1 MPIWI
6 IYWFPLILFMNYM
19 IKFALLN
26 IILLICK
33 KVTKSAIHSAVNI
46 IKSMFFAICTEIIG
60 LAVFYV
66 LEINTEPDFYYGWY
80 MIFSLTIFFAIAIFN
95 FLLNHKFVIKKVSIP
110 AGQKIVVGILVV
122 IATAPHLFLLP
133 PGPLVY

>member
-1 MPIWI
+1 MYMPIWI

-33 KVTKSAIHSAVNI
+33 KVTRSAIHSAVNI
-46 IKSMFFAICTEIIG
+46 IKS
-60 LAVFYV
+60 
-66 LEINTEPDFYYGWY
+66 
-80 MIFSLTIFFAIAIFN
+80 IFFAIAIFN
-95 FLLNHKFVIKKVSIP
+95 FLLNYKFVIKKVSIP